1 MKLVITIFTLEIFLK
16 GCFLNNFSIN
26 EIKILSY
33 FSGINID
40 NKKNFLN
47 KLESFKTDPV
57 NLIIKLNN
65 ELINNHSLI
74 LSLVKYN
81 SFWKKSDKSF
91 ILVVDDYVMN
101 NNRLVC
107 LPSLEEAIDY
117 LFMEELE
124 RNV

>member
-1 MKLVITIFTLEIFLK
+1 MTID
-16 GCFLNNFSIN
+16 NNDNYS
-26 EIKILSY
+26 L

-40 NKKNFLN
+40 NKKKFLD
-47 KLESFKTDPV
+47 KLESYKTKPV

-65 ELINNHSLI
+65 ELINNDSLI

-91 ILVVDDYVMN
+91 ILVVDDYVVN
-101 NNRLVC
+101 NNNLVC
-107 LPSLEEAIDY
+107 VPSLEEAIDY

>member
-1 MKLVITIFTLEIFLK
+1 MIIE
-16 GCFLNNFSIN
+16 NNDN
-26 EIKILSY
+26 YSY
-33 FSGINID
+33 FSGININ
-40 NKKNFLN
+40 NKKEFLN
-47 KLESFKTDPV
+47 KLENLKTKPV

-65 ELINNHSLI
+65 ELINNDSLI

-91 ILVVDDYVMN
+91 ILVVDNYVLN
-101 NNRLVC
+101 NNNLVC
-107 LPSLEEAIDY
+107 VPSLEEAIDY

>member
-1 MKLVITIFTLEIFLK
+1 MTIE
-16 GCFLNNFSIN
+16 NNDN
-26 EIKILSY
+26 YSY
-33 FSGINID
+33 FSGINIV
-40 NKKNFLN
+40 NKKKFLD
-47 KLESFKTDPV
+47 KLESFKTNPV

-65 ELINNHSLI
+65 ELINNDSLI

-91 ILVVDDYVMN
+91 ILVVDDYVVSN
-101 NNRLVC
+101 NNLVC
-107 LPSLEEAIDY
+107 VPSLEEAIDY

>member
-1 MKLVITIFTLEIFLK
+1 MTID
-16 GCFLNNFSIN
+16 NNDNYS
-26 EIKILSY
+26 L

-40 NKKNFLN
+40 NKKFLN
-47 KLESFKTDPV
+47 KLESYKTKPV

-65 ELINNHSLI
+65 ELINNDSLI

-81 SFWKKSDKSF
+81 TFWKKSDKSF
-91 ILVVDDYVMN
+91 ILVVDDYVVN
-101 NNRLVC
+101 NNNLVC
-107 LPSLEEAIDY
+107 VPSLEEAIDY

>member
-1 MKLVITIFTLEIFLK
+1 MTIE
-16 GCFLNNFSIN
+16 NNDN
-26 EIKILSY
+26 YSY

-40 NKKNFLN
+40 NKKKFLD
-47 KLESFKTDPV
+47 KLESFKTNPV

-65 ELINNHSLI
+65 ELINNDSLI
-74 LSLVKYN
+74 LSLAKYN

-91 ILVVDDYVMN
+91 ILVVDDYVVN
-101 NNRLVC
+101 NNILICV
-107 LPSLEEAIDY
+107 PSLEEAIDY

>member
-1 MKLVITIFTLEIFLK
+1 MTIE
-16 GCFLNNFSIN
+16 NNDN
-26 EIKILSY
+26 YSY

-40 NKKNFLN
+40 NKKKFLN
-47 KLESFKTDPV
+47 KLESFKTNPV

-65 ELINNHSLI
+65 ELINNDSLI

-91 ILVVDDYVMN
+91 ILVVDDYVVSN
-101 NNRLVC
+101 NNLVC
-107 LPSLEEAIDY
+107 VPSLEEAIDY

>member
-1 MKLVITIFTLEIFLK
+1 M
-16 GCFLNNFSIN
+16 
-26 EIKILSY
+26 
-33 FSGINID
+33 
-40 NKKNFLN
+40 
-47 KLESFKTDPV
+47 
-57 NLIIKLNN
+57 
-65 ELINNHSLI
+65 I

-101 NNRLVC
+101 NNNLVC
-107 LPSLEEAIDY
+107 VPSLEEAIDY

>member
-1 MKLVITIFTLEIFLK
+1 MTIE
-16 GCFLNNFSIN
+16 NNDN
-26 EIKILSY
+26 YSY

-81 SFWKKSDKSF
+81 SFWKKSDK
-91 ILVVDDYVMN
+91 Y
-101 NNRLVC
+101 
-107 LPSLEEAIDY
+107 
-117 LFMEELE
+117 
-124 RNV
+124 

>member
-1 MKLVITIFTLEIFLK
+1 MTIK
-16 GCFLNNFSIN
+16 NNDN
-26 EIKILSY
+26 YSY

-40 NKKNFLN
+40 NKKKFLD
-47 KLESFKTDPV
+47 KLESFKTNPV
-57 NLIIKLNN
+57 NLIIKLNY
-65 ELINNHSLI
+65 ELINNDSLI

-91 ILVVDDYVMN
+91 ILVVDDYVVN
-101 NNRLVC
+101 NNSLICV
-107 LPSLEEAIDY
+107 PSLEEAIDY

>member
-1 MKLVITIFTLEIFLK
+1 MTIE
-16 GCFLNNFSIN
+16 NNDN
-26 EIKILSY
+26 YSY

-101 NNRLVC
+101 NNSLVC

>member
-1 MKLVITIFTLEIFLK
+1 MELKLVFFVLEVFVEKYL
-16 GCFLNNFSIN
+16 
-26 EIKILSY
+26 
-33 FSGINID
+33 
-40 NKKNFLN
+40 
-47 KLESFKTDPV
+47 

-65 ELINNHSLI
+65 ELINNDSLI

-91 ILVVDDYVMN
+91 ILVVDDYVVN
-101 NNRLVC
+101 KNSLVC
-107 LPSLEEAIDY
+107 VPSLEEAIDY

>member
-1 MKLVITIFTLEIFLK
+1 MTIE
-16 GCFLNNFSIN
+16 NNDN
-26 EIKILSY
+26 YSY

-40 NKKNFLN
+40 NKKKFLN
-47 KLESFKTDPV
+47 KLESFKTSPV

-65 ELINNHSLI
+65 ELINNDSLI

-91 ILVVDDYVMN
+91 ILVVDDYVVN
-101 NNRLVC
+101 NNNLVC
-107 LPSLEEAIDY
+107 VPSLEEAIDY

>member
-1 MKLVITIFTLEIFLK
+1 MTIE
-16 GCFLNNFSIN
+16 NNDN
-26 EIKILSY
+26 YSY

-47 KLESFKTDPV
+47 KLESFKTNPV

-91 ILVVDDYVMN
+91 ILVVDDYVVSN
-101 NNRLVC
+101 NNLVC
-107 LPSLEEAIDY
+107 VPSLEEAIDY